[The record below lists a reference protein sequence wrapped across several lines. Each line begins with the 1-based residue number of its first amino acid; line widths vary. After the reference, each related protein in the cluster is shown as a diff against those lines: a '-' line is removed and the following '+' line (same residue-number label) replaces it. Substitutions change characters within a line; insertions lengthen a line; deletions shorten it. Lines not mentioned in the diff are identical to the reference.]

1 MTRANGHV
9 TEAEMAL
16 ERLKRDAHTG
26 VVLTPREAEAL
37 VALIETL
44 RWERG
49 Y

>member
-1 MTRANGHV
+1 MIRVN
-9 TEAEMAL
+9 EYDMDAERAL

-26 VVLTPREAEAL
+26 LVLTPREAEAL
-37 VALIETL
+37 VALIEAL

>member
-26 VVLTPREAEAL
+26 VVLTPREADAL

-49 Y
+49 F

>member
-1 MTRANGHV
+1 MTRTNEYVA
-9 TEAEMAL
+9 EAEMAL
-16 ERLKRDAHTG
+16 ERLKRDAHAG
-26 VVLTPREAEAL
+26 VVLTPCEAEAL